1 MIDSEIREGRSRVT
15 SYKISQ
21 GLSEAM
27 YSTDPVYTG
36 LFHTY
41 L

>member
-15 SYKISQ
+15 GYKISQ
-21 GLSEAM
+21 RLSEAM
-27 YSTDPVYTG
+27 CSTDPVYTG
-36 LFHTY
+36 LFQAY